1 MGHVKWDTCVAAIS
15 VQLALV
21 QRISKER
28 YKDRQLLTKNMYI
41 IGLFFSI
48 IPMSKLPYLVREL
61 ETGSTIAE
69 PYTFLKVNLF
79 C

>member
-1 MGHVKWDTCVAAIS
+1 MGHVKWVTCVAAIG

-28 YKDRQLLTKNMYI
+28 YNDRQTAINKNHYI
-41 IGLFFSI
+41 IGLFFHQI

-61 ETGSTIAE
+61 KTES
-69 PYTFLKVNLF
+69 TFLKMNLF